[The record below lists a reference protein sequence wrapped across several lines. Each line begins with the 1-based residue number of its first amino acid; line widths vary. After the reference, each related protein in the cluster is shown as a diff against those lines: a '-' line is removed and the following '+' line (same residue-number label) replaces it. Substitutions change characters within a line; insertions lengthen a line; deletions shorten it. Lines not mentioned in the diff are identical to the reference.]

1 MSARSQA
8 AKPRL
13 GWALAFAWLSLLVIW
28 LAQYRVFYFWP
39 PLVGGDAWGLA
50 FGIAGTIALVLS
62 AFYSLRKV
70 HLTWW
75 IGSLERWFEI
85 HIYLGALA
93 LVLIVAHSGYR
104 FHATVP
110 NLALLF
116 LFLEVASGLLGWAL
130 YLREPSRKAGR
141 LKAPVLPAITAERL
155 SEIHQKLSEICS
167 GRGKPFLDLYNDL
180 VIPLYRTRGREPETL
195 PPAPPLETE
204 FEFGQ
209 AEDFQAALKL
219 IEEAKSLFQ
228 GLNLH
233 LRFLRRLR
241 LWLYVHVPISV
252 ALVTFSTAHI
262 LSVLWY

>member
-8 AKPRL
+8 APPRL
-13 GWALAFAWLSLLVIW
+13 GWSLAFAWVSLLVIW

-39 PLVGGDAWGLA
+39 PLTGGDAWGLA
-50 FGIAGTIALVLS
+50 FGIAGTLAIVLS

-70 HLTWW
+70 HLNWW

-116 LFLEVASGLLGWAL
+116 LLLEVLSGLVGWAI
-130 YLREPSRKAGR
+130 YRQEPSRKAGR
-141 LKAPVLPAITAERL
+141 LKTPVLPAIVADRL
-155 SEIHQKLSEICS
+155 SEIHAQLSEICS
-167 GRGKPFLDLYNDL
+167 GQGKPFLDLYNDM
-180 VIPLYRTRGREPETL
+180 VIPLYRTRGQKPETL
-195 PPAPPLETE
+195 PEAPPLETQ

-209 AEDFQAALKL
+209 ADDYQAALKL

-228 GLNLH
+228 DLNLH
-233 LRFLRRLR
+233 LQFLRRLR
-241 LWLYVHVPISV
+241 LWLYVHVPIAAALVAFSV
-252 ALVTFSTAHI
+252 AHI
-262 LSVLWY
+262 VSVLRY